1 MPSYQV
7 LLWYE
12 VMTVVLLFFAGVRI
26 FAKSPV
32 AGVSAKKS
40 RKNDAAGQLNWKLF
54 VRFLGCVMDADR
66 NAAIST
72 SWEAF
77 RHDPEDSGRRKREF
91 LFRT

>member
-7 LLWYE
+7 LLRYE
-12 VMTVVLLFFAGVRI
+12 VIAVMLLFFADI
-26 FAKSPV
+26 KISAKSPV

-40 RKNDAAGQLNWKLF
+40 RKNDAARQLNWELF

-66 NAAIST
+66 NAATST
-72 SWEAF
+72 PWEAL

>member
-7 LLWYE
+7 LLRYE
-12 VMTVVLLFFAGVRI
+12 VMAVVLLFFANVRT

-32 AGVSAKKS
+32 AGVSAKRL
-40 RKNDAAGQLNWKLF
+40 RKNDAVRQLNWELF

-66 NAAIST
+66 NAATST
-72 SWEAF
+72 PWEAL